1 MARRCIE
8 TPPQE
13 YLKKIVPFSREL
25 HKLHLI
31 LNSALKVFFFLFLN
45 CSYLLSTIY
54 QGKYL
59 FIVITLSLI
68 FSGLLN
74 QKTRTMAMPANLVM
88 GILAMIFNPCQE
100 MMTRKIFPPPTRRR
114 RPPTPC
120 HLPSIVYRPHLPRQR
135 PLPLKWHSIQRKKF
149 RNYKSSDIVLY
160 GTHSW

>member
-1 MARRCIE
+1 MERRCME

-74 QKTRTMAMPANLVM
+74 QKTRTMAMPANLVV

-100 MMTRKIFPPPTRRR
+100 MMMTRMIFPPPPTRRR
-114 RPPTPC
+114 PTLC
-120 HLPSIVYRPHLPRQR
+120 HLPIVYHPHLPHQR
-135 PLPLKWHSIQRKKF
+135 PPPPLKWH
-149 RNYKSSDIVLY
+149 
-160 GTHSW
+160 